1 MNTLLISCVTA
12 LVVVSSTAASSQEPT
27 NVIGRVDSMLLANNV
42 PVDVPVLFVPHRQVS
57 CITCG
62 FQTVATI
69 DSIINCLPEPLRKDV
84 VVLYVVGVARKI
96 EWAQAMKTV
105 RALAKPIM
113 DVKWQMSKELF
124 GGETHCVATVRL
136 GRTLSRRY
144 AGRLCAI

>member
-1 MNTLLISCVTA
+1 MNTLRITCVLA
-12 LVVVSSTAASSQEPT
+12 MAVLSSTAAYSQDPT
-27 NVIGRVDSMLLANNV
+27 SVIERIDSMLLANNI
-42 PVDVPVLFVPHRQVS
+42 PVDVPVVFVPHRQVS

-69 DSIINCLPEPLRKDV
+69 DSIVNCLPEPLRKEA

-105 RALAKPIM
+105 GALAKPIM

-124 GGETHCVATVRL
+124 GGETYCVATVRI

-144 AGRLCAI
+144 AGRLCAM